1 MTPAEL
7 SKLAINTIRTL
18 SIDMVQKADSGHPGL
33 PLGCAPMA
41 YTLWQRHLR
50 LDPKAPTWFGRD
62 RFVLSAGH
70 GSALLYS
77 MLHLSGF
84 ALPMDEIKQ
93 FRQWGSRTPGH
104 PEWHHTV
111 GVEAT
116 TGPLGQGTAN
126 AVGMAF
132 AEKFL
137 ATMFNRPGHNIIDH
151 FTYALVS
158 DGDMMEGISH
168 EASALAGHLE
178 LGKLIY
184 MYDANHVTL
193 DGPLSLSMSDDVGK
207 RYEAYGWH
215 VQHVTDGNDNIDAID
230 KAIAAAKAETKKPS
244 MIIINTTIGFGSP
257 KKQGTSS
264 AHGSPLG
271 VAEVAATKKALGW
284 DPEKFFYV
292 PDEVAAH
299 MAEPGKNGA
308 KLHAAWDAR
317 VAAWRNEFPELGAQF
332 DEALSGKLPKGW
344 DSALPTWKKGESL
357 ATRAAG
363 GKVLEAASKTIPWLV
378 GGDADLSGSTK
389 TLVTGGNFNA
399 EGVGRNLRF
408 GIREHAMGAIA
419 NGMHYHGGMIPFVS
433 TFFVFSDY
441 MRPPVRIAA
450 LNGQRCIYV
459 WTHDSIGLGEDG
471 PTHQPVEQMAALRAM
486 PNLHVIR
493 PADANETAA
502 AWRMAL
508 ERNDGPTALVLS
520 RQDLPVVTDAG
531 AQGTEKGAYIL
542 AEPTAAEGAAKVIL
556 MATGSE
562 VSLALEAKAQ
572 LSTLGIA
579 SRVVSMPCTTVFA
592 AQPQSYRDQVL
603 PPTLTARVSI
613 EAGVTFGWREWVG
626 DKGQMV
632 GVDKYGASAPP
643 EVLLAK
649 YGLTAEA
656 VVRAAQTTIA
666 QSSK

>member
-18 SIDMVQKADSGHPGL
+18 SIDAVQKADSGHPGL

-84 ALPMDEIKQ
+84 PLPMDELKQ

-126 AVGMAF
+126 AVGMAI
-132 AEKFL
+132 AEKYL

-151 FTYALVS
+151 HTFALVS

-168 EASALAGHLE
+168 EASALAGHLQ

-184 MYDANHVTL
+184 MYDANHITL
-193 DGPLSLSMSDDVGK
+193 DGPLGLSMSDDVGK
-207 RYEAYGWH
+207 RYESYGWQ
-215 VQHVTDGNDNIDAID
+215 VLHVTDGNDNIDAID

-271 VAEVAATKKALGW
+271 TAEVAATKVALGW

-299 MAEPGKNGA
+299 MAEPGKNGG
-308 KLHAAWDAR
+308 KLHAEWDAR
-317 VAAWRNEFPELGAQF
+317 VAAWRKEFPELAGQF
-332 DEALSGKLPKGW
+332 DEAIAGKLPKNW
-344 DSALPTWKKGESL
+344 DAALPSWKRGESL

-363 GKVLEAASKTIPWLV
+363 GKIIEQVAKAIPWFF
-378 GGDADLSGSTK
+378 GGDADLAGSTK
-389 TLVTGGNFNA
+389 TLVTGGNFNQ

-486 PNLHVIR
+486 PNLHTIR

-502 AWRMAL
+502 AWRMAI

-531 AQGTEKGAYIL
+531 APGTEKGAYVL
-542 AEPTAAEGAAKVIL
+542 AEPSAAEGAAKVIL

-579 SRVVSMPCTTVFA
+579 SRVVSMPCTTLFA
-592 AQPQSYRDQVL
+592 TQPQSYRDQVL
-603 PPTLTARVSI
+603 PPTITARVSI

-643 EVLLAK
+643 EVLMAK

-656 VVRAAQTTIA
+656 VVRAAQTTI